1 MDVILATKEDIIHG
15 HEEHYT
21 KTETDDLLK
30 KKANAGHNHNTLY
43 YTEAEVDSMFNGL
56 ALDQYATYGWVE
68 DWTKL
73 MYAPIKH
80 THEDMSANGLI
91 LEEDLDN
98 MLIDIYS
105 FVYES

>member
-1 MDVILATKEDIIHG
+1 
-15 HEEHYT
+15 
-21 KTETDDLLK
+21 
-30 KKANAGHNHNTLY
+30 
-43 YTEAEVDSMFNGL
+43 MFNGL
-56 ALDQYATYGWVE
+56 ALDQYTTYQWVE

-91 LEEDLDN
+91 SEEDLDN
-98 MLIDIYS
+98 MLIDIYG